1 MKQIFFS
8 SSHFLK
14 LVKIQSDSIPHCR
27 NRLMLGVALASRVVC
42 SVNGSLPARKEI
54 CENPGDSRCKLLPL
68 AEIVAAPGAK
78 RQTNH

>member
-1 MKQIFFS
+1 MNVNKYLSAELNTFNIPTV
-8 SSHFLK
+8 L
-14 LVKIQSDSIPHCR
+14 IPHFR